1 VTARRTVRGEEPEE
15 PSVTTPNPSTG
26 EAVLGA
32 GAGYAAFPITTTFEF
47 SEYEIQR
54 TLGSCF
60 GLVVRSMG
68 AVRGIGASF
77 KSLVGGEV
85 GQYTKLL
92 EDSRR
97 HAIDRLIENARI
109 MGANAIVGMRFDSS
123 EIGQSLTEIAAY
135 GTAVVIGP
143 RR

>member
-1 VTARRTVRGEEPEE
+1 MTQQ
-15 PSVTTPNPSTG
+15 NPADADGGLAS
-26 EAVLGA
+26 
-32 GAGYAAFPITTTFEF
+32 FPITTTFDF
-47 SEYEIQR
+47 PEYQVQR

-85 GQYTKLL
+85 AQYTKLL

-97 HAIDRLIENARI
+97 HAIDRLVENARL

-123 EIGQSLTEIAAY
+123 EIGNALTEIAAY
-135 GTAVVIGP
+135 GTAVIIGP
-143 RR
+143 RSQA

>member
-1 VTARRTVRGEEPEE
+1 MSQYDATDAAVGLASFPMTTA
-15 PSVTTPNPSTG
+15 
-26 EAVLGA
+26 
-32 GAGYAAFPITTTFEF
+32 FEF
-47 SEYEIQR
+47 PEYELQR

-77 KSLVGGEV
+77 KALAGGEV

-97 HAIDRLIENARI
+97 HAMDRLIDNARI
-109 MGANAIVGMRFDSS
+109 MGANAIIGMRFDSS
-123 EIGQSLTEIAAY
+123 EIGNSLTEIAAY

-143 RR
+143 RPPV

>member
-1 VTARRTVRGEEPEE
+1 M
-15 PSVTTPNPSTG
+15 TTPDPDPMST
-26 EAVLGA
+26 ATAPGA
-32 GAGYAAFPITTTFEF
+32 GHGYATFPITTTFEF
-47 SEYEIQR
+47 PEYEIQR

-123 EIGQSLTEIAAY
+123 EIGQALTEIAAY

>member
-1 VTARRTVRGEEPEE
+1 MTTQDPATA
-15 PSVTTPNPSTG
+15 PSAPVSFPMTT
-26 EAVLGA
+26 
-32 GAGYAAFPITTTFEF
+32 AFDFP
-47 SEYEIQR
+47 EYEVQR

-97 HAIDRLIENARI
+97 HALDRLVENARL

-123 EIGQSLTEIAAY
+123 EIGQALTEIAAY

-143 RR
+143 PRQG

>member
-1 VTARRTVRGEEPEE
+1 MTYDPAAGVASETATFPM
-15 PSVTTPNPSTG
+15 TT
-26 EAVLGA
+26 A
-32 GAGYAAFPITTTFEF
+32 FEF
-47 SEYEIQR
+47 PEYRLER

-85 GQYTKLL
+85 SQYTKLL

-97 HAIDRLIENARI
+97 HALDRLVENARL

-123 EIGQSLTEIAAY
+123 EIGQGLTEIAAY

-143 RR
+143 RPAG

>member
-1 VTARRTVRGEEPEE
+1 MSQIPPQSETA
-15 PSVTTPNPSTG
+15 
-26 EAVLGA
+26 
-32 GAGYAAFPITTTFEF
+32 YASFPITTAFEF
-47 SEYEIQR
+47 PEYKTAR

-77 KSLVGGEV
+77 KALAGGEV

-97 HAIDRLIENARI
+97 HAMDRLIENARL
-109 MGANAIVGMRFDSS
+109 MGANAVVGMRFDSS

-135 GTAVVIGP
+135 GTAVVIEARP
-143 RR
+143 PS

>member
-1 VTARRTVRGEEPEE
+1 MTQYDPTDTAAGLASFPM
-15 PSVTTPNPSTG
+15 TT
-26 EAVLGA
+26 A
-32 GAGYAAFPITTTFEF
+32 FEF
-47 SEYEIQR
+47 PEYQVQR
-54 TLGSCF
+54 SLGSCF

-68 AVRGIGASF
+68 AMRGIGASF

-97 HAIDRLIENARI
+97 HAMDRLVENARL
-109 MGANAIVGMRFDSS
+109 MGANAIIGMRFDSS
-123 EIGQSLTEIAAY
+123 EIGNALTEIAAY

-143 RR
+143 RPSG

>member
-1 VTARRTVRGEEPEE
+1 MTTQEPVDAVT
-15 PSVTTPNPSTG
+15 
-26 EAVLGA
+26 
-32 GAGYAAFPITTTFEF
+32 GYGAFPITTAFEF
-47 SEYEIQR
+47 PEYEIQR

-68 AVRGIGASF
+68 AVRGIGASL
-77 KSLVGGEV
+77 KSIVGGEV

-97 HAIDRLIENARI
+97 HAMDRLIDNARI

-123 EIGQSLTEIAAY
+123 EIGQALTEIAAY
-135 GTAVVIGP
+135 GTAVVVGP

>member
-1 VTARRTVRGEEPEE
+1 MTQYQPT
-15 PSVTTPNPSTG
+15 
-26 EAVLGA
+26 EAAA
-32 GAGYAAFPITTTFEF
+32 GVASFPITTAFEF
-47 SEYEIQR
+47 PEYQVQR

-85 GQYTKLL
+85 SQYTKLL

-97 HAIDRLIENARI
+97 HAMDRLVENARL
-109 MGANAIVGMRFDSS
+109 MGANAVVGMRFDSS
-123 EIGQSLTEIAAY
+123 EIGQALTEIAAY

-143 RR
+143 RSPA

>member
-1 VTARRTVRGEEPEE
+1 MTQQQYTEPE
-15 PSVTTPNPSTG
+15 T
-26 EAVLGA
+26 
-32 GAGYAAFPITTTFEF
+32 GYANFPITTAFDF
-47 SEYEIQR
+47 VEYRIVR

-77 KSLVGGEV
+77 KALAGGEV
-85 GQYTKLL
+85 TQYTKLL

-97 HAIDRLIENARI
+97 HAMDRLIENARI
-109 MGANAIVGMRFDSS
+109 MGANAVIGMRFDSS

-135 GTAVVIGP
+135 GTAVVIEGRP
-143 RR
+143 SG

>member
-1 VTARRTVRGEEPEE
+1 MTTQQPAETATGSVTA
-15 PSVTTPNPSTG
+15 
-26 EAVLGA
+26 
-32 GAGYAAFPITTTFEF
+32 YASFPITTAFDF
-47 SEYEIQR
+47 PEYEVQR

-68 AVRGIGASF
+68 AVRGIGASL
-77 KSLVGGEV
+77 KSIVGGEV

-97 HAIDRLIENARI
+97 HAMDRLIDNARL

-123 EIGQSLTEIAAY
+123 EIGQALTEIAAY
-135 GTAVVIGP
+135 GTAVIIGP
-143 RR
+143 KR

>member
-1 VTARRTVRGEEPEE
+1 
-15 PSVTTPNPSTG
+15 VTTQNPSTQDPG
-26 EAVLGA
+26 AAEAGTAA
-32 GAGYAAFPITTTFEF
+32 GGYATFPVTTTFAF
-47 SEYEIQR
+47 PEYEIER

-68 AVRGIGASF
+68 AVRGVGASF
-77 KSLVGGEV
+77 KALVGGEV

>member
-1 VTARRTVRGEEPEE
+1 M
-15 PSVTTPNPSTG
+15 TTG
-26 EAVLGA
+26 
-32 GAGYAAFPITTTFEF
+32 FEF
-47 SEYEIQR
+47 PEYHVER

-77 KSLVGGEV
+77 KALAGGEV
-85 GQYTKLL
+85 SQYTKLL

-97 HAIDRLIENARI
+97 HAMDRLVENARL
-109 MGANAIVGMRFDSS
+109 MGGNAIIGMRFDSS
-123 EIGQSLTEIAAY
+123 EIGDALTEIAAY

-143 RR
+143 RPPG